1 MLSDI
6 QKSPGSLPAGR
17 RVYAIGDI
25 HGCGEQLASL
35 HQAIVADLHRRP
47 VADPVLIHLGDYVD
61 RGPDIAGVME
71 KLAAG
76 DPIAGLPTVNL
87 LGNHERT
94 MLDALLGDRAA
105 ATDWLYT
112 GGRESLTSYGLDP
125 EIHTLPDWLERVPQA
140 HIDFLKNL
148 SLMHREGS
156 YVFAHAGIRP
166 GVALDAQEKQDLITI
181 RTTFLFSEQD
191 FGAVVVHGHTPTPT
205 RLPVIKPNRI
215 ALDTGAVYGGKL
227 TCAVLEA
234 DTIGFLFA

>member
-1 MLSDI
+1 M
-6 QKSPGSLPAGR
+6 QQAPGRLPPGR
-17 RVYAIGDI
+17 RVYAIGDV
-25 HGCGEQLASL
+25 HGCGEQLAAL
-35 HQAIVADLHRRP
+35 HKAIVADLHRRP
-47 VADPVLIHLGDYVD
+47 VADPVLVHLGDYVD
-61 RGPDIAGVME
+61 RGPDIFGVME
-71 KLAAG
+71 KLTAG
-76 DPIAGLPTVNL
+76 DPIAGLPTINL

-125 EIHTLPDWLERVPQA
+125 DLHKQAVWTERVPEA
-140 HIDFLKNL
+140 HVDFLKGL
-148 SLMHREGS
+148 ILMHREGS
-156 YVFAHAGIRP
+156 YLFAHAGIRP

-205 RLPVIKPNRI
+205 RQPVIKANRI

-227 TCAVLEA
+227 TCAVLEG
-234 DTIGFLFA
+234 TMVGFLFA

>member
-1 MLSDI
+1 MLDET
-6 QKSPGSLPAGR
+6 QPSPGRLPAGR

-25 HGCGEQLASL
+25 HGCLEQLNKL
-35 HQAIVADLHRRP
+35 HAAIMHDLDRRP
-47 VADPVLIHLGDYVD
+47 VGEAVLIHLGDYVD
-61 RGPDIAGVME
+61 RGPDIVGVMD

-76 DPIAGLPTVNL
+76 DPIPGVPTVNL

-94 MLDALLGDRAA
+94 MLDAVLGDRAA

-112 GGRESLTSYGLDP
+112 GGRESLICYGLDP
-125 EIHTLPDWLERVPQA
+125 DNDPRELWPERVPAA
-140 HIDFLKNL
+140 HVEFLKNL
-148 SLMHREGS
+148 SLSHREGT
-156 YVFAHAGIRP
+156 YLFAHAGIRP
-166 GVALDAQEKQDLITI
+166 GVALEAQEKQDLLTI

-205 RLPVIKPNRI
+205 RQPVIKPNRI

-234 DTIGFLFA
+234 DTVGFLFA

>member
-1 MLSDI
+1 MLSDT
-6 QKSPGSLPAGR
+6 QQAPGHLPPGR
-17 RVYAIGDI
+17 RVYAIGDV
-25 HGCGEQLASL
+25 HGCGEQLAAL
-35 HQAIVADLHRRP
+35 HNAIVADLHRRP
-47 VADPVLIHLGDYVD
+47 VADPVLVHLGDYVD
-61 RGPDIAGVME
+61 RGPDIFGVME

-112 GGRESLTSYGLDP
+112 GGRESLESYGLDP
-125 EIHTLPDWLERVPQA
+125 ELHTQAVWTERVPTA
-140 HIDFLKNL
+140 HVEFLKGL
-148 SLMHREGS
+148 ILMHREGS
-156 YVFAHAGIRP
+156 YLFAHAGIRP
-166 GVALDAQEKQDLITI
+166 GVALEAQEKQDLITI

-205 RLPVIKPNRI
+205 RQPVIKANRI

-227 TCAVLEA
+227 TCAVLEG
-234 DTIGFLFA
+234 TTVGFLFA